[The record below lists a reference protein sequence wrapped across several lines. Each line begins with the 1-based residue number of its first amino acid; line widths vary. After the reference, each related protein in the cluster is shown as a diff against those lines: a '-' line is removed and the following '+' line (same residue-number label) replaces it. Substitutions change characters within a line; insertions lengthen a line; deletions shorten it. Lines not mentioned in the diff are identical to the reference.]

1 MASELD
7 ERIKDAHFSLT
18 RLLEQGRSTW
28 AVMCSGGKDSTATA
42 AVALIFAAQYPDLV
56 KEIILVHA
64 DTGVENPAVLD
75 AYARFAK
82 SARDFADRRSL
93 NLHAVDVSPEP
104 QRRFFA
110 QMLTRGLPPPNP
122 KFRWCTRDLKIRP
135 AQAWLRQHVDP
146 AKTAV
151 LVGLRF
157 GESEARDQRLNTS
170 CSKGAE
176 CGHGSWLDKQ
186 RPNSFQIVSPIAS
199 WRTCHVWDFL
209 RFEAPRAGLETAHLF
224 DLYSNADFSRF
235 GCWTCTLV
243 ERDNSM
249 LNLIS
254 KPAYQHLAPLLWF
267 HERLARLQH
276 DPAAQDRDEHG
287 RRLGLSLAVRKQLL
301 AEITILERVMGMQIL
316 SPGER
321 AFIESALERESN
333 DQKREYSH
341 VTL

>member
-1 MASELD
+1 MASELED
-7 ERIKDAHFSLT
+7 RIKDAHFSLT

-42 AVALIFAAQYPDLV
+42 SIALLFAAQYPKLV
-56 KEIILVHA
+56 REIFLIHA
-64 DTGVENPAVLD
+64 DTGVENPAVLE
-75 AYARFAK
+75 AYERFWL
-82 SARDFADRRSL
+82 SARDFADRRSI
-93 NLHAVDVSPEP
+93 NLYAVDVEPEP
-104 QRRFFA
+104 ERRFFA
-110 QMLTRGLPPPNP
+110 QMLVKGLPPPNP

-135 AQAWLRQHVDP
+135 AAAWLRQHTDP
-146 AKTAV
+146 TQTAI

-157 GESEARDQRLNTS
+157 GESEARDQRLMTS
-170 CSKGAE
+170 CSRGAE

-209 RFEAPRAGLETAHLF
+209 RFEAPQHGLETAHLF

-254 KPAYQHLAPLLWF
+254 KPQYQHLAPLLWF

-316 SPGER
+316 SPSER
-321 AFIESALERESN
+321 SFIESALERESN